1 MSEIARPCAFVV
13 WFLSEPKEDF
23 GVPAPWSFEG
33 SPAHHRPSDLV
44 WSSDDNFVRGTW
56 RPPSFVKKLLSGKRG
71 QGDRGDLA
79 SLGDKSR
86 RVLEETWWPRSDI
99 LD

>member
-1 MSEIARPCAFVV
+1 MSTTLQLGVERRRHLCA
-13 WFLSEPKEDF
+13 
-23 GVPAPWSFEG
+23 
-33 SPAHHRPSDLV
+33 
-44 WSSDDNFVRGTW
+44 GTW
-56 RPPSFVKKLLSGKRG
+56 RFPSFVEKLLSGKRG

-86 RVLEETWWPRSDI
+86 RVPEETWWPRSDT